1 MCWCRLELRSKPCG
15 RTIPKSL
22 FGYSNKGGAVF
33 NLLRDDLGH
42 TADLTGLNYEFSYSR
57 GVTAGEYTVNVHLF
71 RNMADVYP
79 VPVTVVVSVK
89 NAVNESAQQIL
100 STELKLA
107 REDEEL
113 TAFRFKLDES
123 GRLISGS
130 VHNLPRQLRATHRS

>member
-1 MCWCRLELRSKPCG
+1 M
-15 RTIPKSL
+15 
-22 FGYSNKGGAVF
+22 
-33 NLLRDDLGH
+33 
-42 TADLTGLNYEFSYSR
+42 
-57 GVTAGEYTVNVHLF
+57 NVHLF